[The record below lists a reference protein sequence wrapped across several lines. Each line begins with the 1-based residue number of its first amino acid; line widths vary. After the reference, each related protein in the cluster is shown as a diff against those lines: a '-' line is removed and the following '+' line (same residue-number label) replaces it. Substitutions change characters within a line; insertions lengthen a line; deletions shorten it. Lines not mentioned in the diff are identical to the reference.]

1 MSDSN
6 PKRASEDEIP
16 ILDAQSI
23 VSNDDISLLE
33 KSVREA
39 CQNMGFFYV
48 KNHGISQ
55 IIIDDAFEASKRF
68 SFEPI
73 KKKMLVSKDKFHRG
87 YLPIGTTRYPG
98 KAADLKDS
106 FDIGIELPLSHPD
119 AVAGLP
125 LHGPNQWP
133 NINGFREAA
142 ELYFASV
149 KQFGFGLLRV
159 FAKSLEL
166 EEGSSPTITKTQLF

>member
-1 MSDSN
+1 MPGSD
-6 PKRASEDEIP
+6 PKPASEDEIP

-23 VSNDDISLLE
+23 VSNDDISLLA

-68 SFEPI
+68 FSEPI
-73 KKKMLVSKDKFHRG
+73 EKKMLVSKDKFHRG

-106 FDIGIELPLSHPD
+106 FDVGIELPLS
-119 AVAGLP
+119 L
-125 LHGPNQWP
+125 
-133 NINGFREAA
+133 
-142 ELYFASV
+142 
-149 KQFGFGLLRV
+149 
-159 FAKSLEL
+159 SL
-166 EEGSSPTITKTQLF
+166 IHI

>member
-1 MSDSN
+1 MSGSN

-23 VSNDDISLLE
+23 VSNDNISLLA

-68 SFEPI
+68 FSEPI
-73 KKKMLVSKDKFHRG
+73 EKKMLVSKNKFHRG

-106 FDIGIELPLSHPD
+106 FDVLYKEGETSPKMMS
-119 AVAGLP
+119 VGLHCRIVGKP
-125 LHGPNQWP
+125 GRL
-133 NINGFREAA
+133 
-142 ELYFASV
+142 
-149 KQFGFGLLRV
+149 
-159 FAKSLEL
+159 KSLERFL
-166 EEGSSPTITKTQLF
+166 DYDY

>member
-1 MSDSN
+1 MTKTVYDYRILKWTSKNKMSDSD

-23 VSNDDISLLE
+23 VSNYDISLLA
-33 KSVREA
+33 KSVRKA

-55 IIIDDAFEASKRF
+55 TIIDDAFDAPKKFF
-68 SFEPI
+68 SEPI
-73 KKKMLVSKDKFHRG
+73 ERKMLVSKDKFHRG

-106 FDIGIELPLSHPD
+106 FDVGIEPVSYTHLTLPT
-119 AVAGLP
+119 
-125 LHGPNQWP
+125 N
-133 NINGFREAA
+133 RE
-142 ELYFASV
+142 V
-149 KQFGFGLLRV
+149 
-159 FAKSLEL
+159 
-166 EEGSSPTITKTQLF
+166 